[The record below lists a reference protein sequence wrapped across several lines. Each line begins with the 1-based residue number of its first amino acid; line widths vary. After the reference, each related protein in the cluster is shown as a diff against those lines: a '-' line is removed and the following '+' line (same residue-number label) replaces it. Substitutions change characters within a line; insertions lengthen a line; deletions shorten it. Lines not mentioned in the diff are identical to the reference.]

1 MLRVLIADDEDI
13 IREGL
18 KKLVERAGLS
28 LTVIAMAHDGEEALK
43 LFSEYRPEILLMDIN
58 MPLLN
63 GLDAIAQL
71 RRDAPEAKIIIVSGY
86 NEFIYAQ
93 KALELGVFAYLLKP
107 LDPANFRE
115 VLERACDAYKER
127 LLEKSHL
134 ARDEAPVLASCQ
146 KIALG
151 AVAYLQAHFCEGDLT
166 LSDVAERFHI
176 SQSYLTRITKQKVG
190 LTFTDYLGALRVDL
204 AKTLLA
210 DDRDMT
216 IAEVADRVGYSS
228 QHYFSRAFKN
238 YTGLTPGK
246 FRAEKREEG

>member
-1 MLRVLIADDEDI
+1 
-13 IREGL
+13 
-18 KKLVERAGLS
+18 
-28 LTVIAMAHDGEEALK
+28 
-43 LFSEYRPEILLMDIN
+43 
-58 MPLLN
+58 
-63 GLDAIAQL
+63 
-71 RRDAPEAKIIIVSGY
+71 
-86 NEFIYAQ
+86 
-93 KALELGVFAYLLKP
+93 
-107 LDPANFRE
+107 
-115 VLERACDAYKER
+115 
-127 LLEKSHL
+127 
-134 ARDEAPVLASCQ
+134 
-146 KIALG
+146 
-151 AVAYLQAHFCEGDLT
+151 
-166 LSDVAERFHI
+166 FHI